1 MNKIYDILQI
11 VIVFGIIIAIYT
23 VLIITIILNKKTK
36 FFWILIGILI
46 SISIIFGFSFYRII
60 KYLNEKNKEIIFR
73 LNNKNNGTMEYI
85 KGHFIITQV

>member
-60 KYLNEKNKEIIFR
+60 KYLISNINKTTSTII
-73 LNNKNNGTMEYI
+73 EA
-85 KGHFIITQV
+85 

>member
-36 FFWILIGILI
+36 FFW
-46 SISIIFGFSFYRII
+46 
-60 KYLNEKNKEIIFR
+60 
-73 LNNKNNGTMEYI
+73 
-85 KGHFIITQV
+85 